1 MFALY
6 LFALILGGGLL
17 LFSLF
22 GGDGHHHGG
31 DAGHHDLQVDDPG
44 HADLHGN
51 PVQWLSL
58 RTVIYFLFVFGGVG
72 AALSKSWP
80 GAAAPLIAVLATAAG
95 AGVGAA
101 VSATF
106 AYLRKTESGAHDGD
120 ESFIGLS
127 GQVTLPFGEGGAG
140 KVLVTRGAR
149 TFELLARP
157 FGGAS
162 GDPRH
167 WKAVVVME
175 MQRGTAMVAP
185 VDDPA
190 ARDFALLEP

>member
-22 GGDGHHHGG
+22 GDGHHHGADASHHDLDVG
-31 DAGHHDLQVDDPG
+31 DAGQ
-44 HADLHGN
+44 ADMQDN

-80 GAAAPLIAVLATAAG
+80 GAAAPLIAVLATGAG

-101 VSATF
+101 VSAAF
-106 AYLRKTESGAHDGD
+106 
-120 ESFIGLS
+120 
-127 GQVTLPFGEGGAG
+127 
-140 KVLVTRGAR
+140 
-149 TFELLARP
+149 
-157 FGGAS
+157 
-162 GDPRH
+162 
-167 WKAVVVME
+167 
-175 MQRGTAMVAP
+175 
-185 VDDPA
+185 
-190 ARDFALLEP
+190 

>member
-22 GGDGHHHGG
+22 GDGHHHGADASHHDLDVG
-31 DAGHHDLQVDDPG
+31 DAGQ
-44 HADLHGN
+44 ADIQDN

-80 GAAAPLIAVLATAAG
+80 GAAAPLIAVLATGAG

-101 VSATF
+101 VSAAF
-106 AYLRKTESGAHDGD
+106 AYLKKTDSGARDGD
-120 ESFIGLS
+120 ESFVGLA
-127 GQVTLPFGEGGAG
+127 GQVTLPFGDSGAG
-140 KVLVTRGAR
+140 KVLVTRGDR